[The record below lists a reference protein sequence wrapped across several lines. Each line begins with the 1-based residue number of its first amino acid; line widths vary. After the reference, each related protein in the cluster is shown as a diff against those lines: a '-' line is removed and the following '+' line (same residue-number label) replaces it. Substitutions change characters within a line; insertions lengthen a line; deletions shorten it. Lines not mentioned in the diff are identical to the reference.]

1 MEVKLAQLNTQS
13 IQIECTDDTRKFVP
27 RDEKVHEVEQAN
39 EKSVKEAGAEVGSVH
54 GKFPNDLHDVILFIF
69 GLSQLL

>member
-1 MEVKLAQLNTQS
+1 MEVELAQLNTQS

-54 GKFPNDLHDVILFIF
+54 GEFPNDLQDVILFIF